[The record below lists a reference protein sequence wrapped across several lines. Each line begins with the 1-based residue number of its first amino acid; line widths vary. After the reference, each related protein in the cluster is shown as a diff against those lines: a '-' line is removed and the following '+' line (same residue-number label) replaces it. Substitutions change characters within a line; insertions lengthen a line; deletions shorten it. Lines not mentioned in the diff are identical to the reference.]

1 MSPPRLTEASLHSVR
16 SGTILPTYDRGA
28 TRIGI
33 VHIGPGA
40 FHRAHQAY
48 YVDTLLHSDKRWA
61 ISALSL
67 KSTGLRDALLSQQG
81 LYTLV
86 ELGAAPRA
94 RVIGAIRELLVG
106 STDSEAAFARLA
118 ARDTRIVSL
127 TVTEKGYCLD
137 ANNQLDLAN
146 ADIAHDLANP
156 PASKDPSSKGGAPR
170 STIGWIVEGL
180 RRRRAQ
186 GVPPFAVL
194 SCDNLPDNGVVLKR
208 ALVAYAGTSDADL
221 ASWIQAEVTCPRTM
235 VDSITPATDDALR
248 ARAEKITG
256 VVDAWPIQREP
267 FTQWVVEDVPVMR
280 DADWKSVGVT
290 LAKDVGVYD
299 RAKLRLLN
307 GPHSTLA
314 YLGLLRGHESVA
326 DAMRDEQLAQFVEL
340 LMTEDLSPSLGA
352 EPGLDVEHYISAVLA
367 RFRNPGIR
375 HLLSQIAWDGSKKL
389 PVRLVVTINEAL
401 RAGRPIHRLL
411 MPMAAWMRFIVRQA
425 KAGVPIVDPD
435 AARLASIGSACSGEA
450 RADLPRFAACES
462 VLPPALMNEERFRR
476 ELEIA
481 YDRLAAPQAA
491 LTPELS

>member
-1 MSPPRLTEASLHSVR
+1 MSPQRLTEASLHSAR
-16 SGTILPTYDRGA
+16 SGTIIPTYDRGA
-28 TRIGI
+28 TRVGI

-40 FHRAHQAY
+40 FHRAHQAF

-67 KSTGLRDALLSQQG
+67 KSTGLRDALGPQQG

-106 STDSEAAFARLA
+106 ATDTDAAFTRLA

-137 ANNQLDLAN
+137 ATNQLDAAN

-156 PASKDPSSKGGAPR
+156 GTPR

-180 RRRRAQ
+180 RRRRTS

-194 SCDNLPDNGVVLKR
+194 SCDNLPDNGSVLHR
-208 ALVAYAGTSDADL
+208 ALVAYARINDTDL
-221 ASWIQAEVTCPRTM
+221 AQWIETEVVCPRTM

-248 ARAEKITG
+248 KHALALTG
-256 VVDAWPIQREP
+256 VIDEWPIQREP
-267 FTQWVVEDVPVMR
+267 FTQWVVEDLSVMR
-280 DADWKSVGVT
+280 DADWASVGVT
-290 LAKDVGVYD
+290 LAKDVSVFD

-314 YLGLLRGHESVA
+314 YIGLLRGHESVA
-326 DAMRDEQLAQFVEL
+326 DAMRDEQLAQFVEK
-340 LMTEDLSPSLGA
+340 LMAEDLAPSLGSTQ
-352 EPGLDVEHYISAVLA
+352 GLDVEHYISAVLA
-367 RFRNPGIR
+367 RFRNPGIK

-389 PVRLVVTINEAL
+389 PVRIVVTIGEAL
-401 RAGRPIHRLL
+401 RAGRPIQRLA
-411 MPMAAWMRFIVRQA
+411 MPIAAWMRFVVRQA
-425 KAGVPIVDPD
+425 KAGVAIVDPD
-435 AARLASIGSACSGEA
+435 AARLTSVGGACTGDA
-450 RADLPRFAACES
+450 RADLARFAVFES
-462 VLPPALMNEERFRR
+462 VLPPSLMSDERFRKAI
-476 ELEIA
+476 ETA
-481 YDRLAAPQAA
+481 YDRLGTPNAAI
-491 LTPELS
+491 TPELSS

>member
-16 SGTILPTYDRGA
+16 SGTIIPTYDRGA

-67 KSTGLRDALLSQQG
+67 KSTGLRDALAQQQG

-106 STDSEAAFARLA
+106 ATDADPAFARLT

-137 ANNQLDLAN
+137 ATNQLDLAN

-156 PASKDPSSKGGAPR
+156 GKPR

-186 GVPPFAVL
+186 GIPPYAVL

-208 ALVAYAGTSDADL
+208 ALVAYARTSDADL
-221 ASWIQAEVTCPRTM
+221 ARWIEAEVTCPRTM

-256 VVDAWPIQREP
+256 VIDAWPIQREP
-267 FTQWVVEDVPVMR
+267 FTQWVVEDVPIMQ

-340 LMTEDLSPSLGA
+340 LMTEDLAPSLGA

-375 HLLSQIAWDGSKKL
+375 HLLTQIAWDGSKKL
-389 PVRLVVTINEAL
+389 PVRLTVTIGEAL

-411 MPMAAWMRFIVRQA
+411 MPIAAWMRFIVRQA

-435 AARLASIGSACSGEA
+435 AARLASIGSACTGDA
-450 RADLPRFAACES
+450 RSDLQRFAVCEA
-462 VLPPALMNEERFRR
+462 VLPPALMSDERFRK
-476 ELEIA
+476 ELEAA
-481 YDRLAAPQAA
+481 YDMLASPQAA
-491 LTPELS
+491 LTRELSS

>member
-67 KSTGLRDALLSQQG
+67 KSTGMRDALAPQQG

-94 RVIGAIRELLVG
+94 RVIGAIREMLVG
-106 STDSEAAFARLA
+106 ATDADAAFARLA

-137 ANNQLDLAN
+137 ASNQLDLVN

-156 PASKDPSSKGGAPR
+156 DKPR

-186 GVPPFAVL
+186 GIPPYAVL

-208 ALVAYAGTSDADL
+208 ALIAFARTSDADL
-221 ASWIQAEVTCPRTM
+221 ARWIEAEVTCPRTM

-256 VVDAWPIQREP
+256 VHRRLAHSARAVYPVGGRRRAGHAGCGLEIRGRHAGKRRRRLRSRQAAAAERPAFDARLSRPAAWPR
-267 FTQWVVEDVPVMR
+267 VGCRR
-280 DADWKSVGVT
+280 DARRAAGAIRRT
-290 LAKDVGVYD
+290 AHD
-299 RAKLRLLN
+299 RRS
-307 GPHSTLA
+307 HSQPRSGTRA
-314 YLGLLRGHESVA
+314 SMSSTTSR
-326 DAMRDEQLAQFVEL
+326 RC
-340 LMTEDLSPSLGA
+340 SPGFA
-352 EPGLDVEHYISAVLA
+352 TRV
-367 RFRNPGIR
+367 
-375 HLLSQIAWDGSKKL
+375 
-389 PVRLVVTINEAL
+389 
-401 RAGRPIHRLL
+401 
-411 MPMAAWMRFIVRQA
+411 
-425 KAGVPIVDPD
+425 
-435 AARLASIGSACSGEA
+435 SGT
-450 RADLPRFAACES
+450 C
-462 VLPPALMNEERFRR
+462 
-476 ELEIA
+476 
-481 YDRLAAPQAA
+481 
-491 LTPELS
+491 

>member
-1 MSPPRLTEASLHSVR
+1 MTPPRLSEASLHSAR
-16 SGTILPTYDRGA
+16 SGTILPTYHRDA
-28 TRIGI
+28 TRVGI

-67 KSTGLRDALLSQQG
+67 KSSGLRDALKEQQG

-106 STDSEAAFARLA
+106 STDAETAFARMS

-137 ANNQLDLAN
+137 AYNALDPAN
-146 ADIAHDLANP
+146 ADIVHDLANP
-156 PASKDPSSKGGAPR
+156 AQPR

-180 RRRRAQ
+180 RRRRSS

-194 SCDNLPDNGVVLKR
+194 SCDNLPDNGQVLHR
-208 ALVAYAGTSDADL
+208 ALIAFARSSDIDL
-221 ASWIQAEVTCPRTM
+221 ARWIEAEVVCPRTM

-248 ARAEKITG
+248 KRALELTG
-256 VVDAWPIQREP
+256 IADAWPIQREP
-267 FTQWVVEDVPVMR
+267 FTQWVIEDLPIMR
-280 DADWKSVGVT
+280 DADWQSVGVT
-290 LAKDVGVYD
+290 LARDVSVYD
-299 RAKLRLLN
+299 RAKLRLVN
-307 GPHSTLA
+307 GPHSTLT

-340 LMTEDLSPSLGA
+340 LMTEDLGPSLGDT
-352 EPGLDVEHYISAVLA
+352 PGFDIGHYISAVLA

-389 PVRLVVTINEAL
+389 PVRITVSIVEAL
-401 RAGRPIHRLL
+401 RAGRPIHRLV
-411 MPMAAWMRFIVRQA
+411 MPLAAWMRFIARQA
-425 KAGVPIVDPD
+425 KAGIAIVDPD
-435 AARLASIGSACSGEA
+435 AARLASIGNACSGDA
-450 RADLPRFAACES
+450 RADVARFAVCES
-462 VLPPALMNEERFRR
+462 VLPSALFGAERFRSS
-476 ELEIA
+476 LEAA
-481 YDRLAAPQAA
+481 YARLAEPHSA
-491 LTPELS
+491 LTPELSS

>member
-1 MSPPRLTEASLHSVR
+1 MSPPRLTEATLHSVR
-16 SGTILPTYDRGA
+16 SGTILPTYDRA
-28 TRIGI
+28 STRIGI

-67 KSTGLRDALLSQQG
+67 KSTGLRDALAAQQG

-106 STDSEAAFARLA
+106 ATDVEAAFARLT

-137 ANNQLDLAN
+137 ATNQLDAAN

-156 PASKDPSSKGGAPR
+156 GQPK

-186 GVPPFAVL
+186 GVPPYAVL
-194 SCDNLPDNGVVLKR
+194 SCDNLPDNGAVLKR
-208 ALVAYAGTSDADL
+208 ALVAYARHSDAGL
-221 ASWIQAEVTCPRTM
+221 AHWIEAEVTCPRTM

-256 VVDAWPIQREP
+256 VTDAWPIQREP

-290 LAKDVGVYD
+290 LARDVGVYD

-340 LMTEDLSPSLGA
+340 LMTEDLTPSLGV

-389 PVRLVVTINEAL
+389 PVRLVVTIAEAM

-411 MPMAAWMRFIVRQA
+411 MPIAAWMRFIVRQA
-425 KAGVPIVDPD
+425 KAGIAIVDPD
-435 AARLASIGSACSGEA
+435 AARLASIGAACTGDA
-450 RADLPRFAACES
+450 RADLPRFAVCES
-462 VLPPALMNEERFRR
+462 VLPPALMNEERFRK
-476 ELEIA
+476 ELETA
-481 YDRLAAPQAA
+481 YNRLAAPQAA